1 MGSNLFRKKS
11 VDKILKDAALG
22 EQEGGHLSALKR
34 SLGVFDLTVLGI
46 AAIVGA
52 GIFSTIGKASFDGGP
67 GIIFLFLFAAI
78 ACGFSA
84 FCYAEFASLVPV
96 SGSAYTYSYVAFG
109 EFIAWIIGWNLLMEY
124 AIGNIAVAISW
135 SDYFTTLM
143 AGLGAHIPEWLAAG
157 MTGQDILADYDQLTA
172 QDIRAALAFGAASV
186 EKSAVAAE

>member
-67 GIIFLFLFAAI
+67 GMIFLFLFGCPGAFDCTKRKI
-78 ACGFSA
+78 LYSA
-84 FCYAEFASLVPV
+84 LKP
-96 SGSAYTYSYVAFG
+96 
-109 EFIAWIIGWNLLMEY
+109 N
-124 AIGNIAVAISW
+124 
-135 SDYFTTLM
+135 
-143 AGLGAHIPEWLAAG
+143 
-157 MTGQDILADYDQLTA
+157 
-172 QDIRAALAFGAASV
+172 
-186 EKSAVAAE
+186 